1 MARTKFT
8 NVHMKYSYQNL
19 EHQLHNVE
27 AAIHK
32 HAPGSPEAIHLIG
45 ERQRLIQR
53 LEAME

>member
-1 MARTKFT
+1 MARTRFT

-19 EHQLHNVE
+19 EYQLCNVE

>member
-19 EHQLHNVE
+19 EHQLYNVE

-32 HAPGSPEAIHLIG
+32 HAPGSAEAIHLIG
-45 ERQRLIQR
+45 ERQRLIDR